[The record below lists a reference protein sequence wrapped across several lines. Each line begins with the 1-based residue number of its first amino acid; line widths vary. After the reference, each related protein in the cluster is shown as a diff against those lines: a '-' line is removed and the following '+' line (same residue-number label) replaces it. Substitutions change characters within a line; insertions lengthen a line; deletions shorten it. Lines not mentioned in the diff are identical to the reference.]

1 MNVNF
6 NDLKEIYGEEILE
19 IINNNMDIIESN
31 INTMKEL
38 GFTDVEGIFERSV
51 NSFLYFPKS
60 FKEKMDDLIQEVG
73 SNYVEIIENDVSYM
87 ENL

>member
-19 IINNNMDIIESN
+19 TINENMDIIESN

-38 GFTDVEGIFERSV
+38 RFNDVEGIFERNV
-51 NSFLYFPKS
+51 DSFLYFPKS
-60 FKEKMDDLIQEVG
+60 FKQKMENLIRQIG
-73 SNYVEIIENDVSYM
+73 TNYVEIIENDVSYM
-87 ENL
+87 ERL

>member
-38 GFTDVEGIFERSV
+38 GFNDVEGIFER
-51 NSFLYFPKS
+51 NIDAFLYFPKN
-60 FKEKMDDLIQEVG
+60 FKQKMDNLIKQIG

-87 ENL
+87 ERL

>member
-19 IINNNMDIIESN
+19 TINENMDIIESN

-38 GFTDVEGIFERSV
+38 RFNDVEGIFERNV
-51 NSFLYFPKS
+51 HSFLYFPKS
-60 FKEKMDDLIQEVG
+60 FKQKMENLIRQIG
-73 SNYVEIIENDVSYM
+73 TNYVEIIENDVSYM
-87 ENL
+87 ERL

>member
-19 IINNNMDIIESN
+19 TINENMDIIESN

-38 GFTDVEGIFERSV
+38 GFNDVEGIFERNV
-51 NSFLYFPKS
+51 DSFLYFPKS
-60 FKEKMDDLIQEVG
+60 FKQKMENLIRQIG
-73 SNYVEIIENDVSYM
+73 TNYVEIIENDVSYM
-87 ENL
+87 ERL